1 MIFKKIISRLI
12 LCQMPR
18 RVAAQ
23 RSVLS
28 PYPGVYLLLVA
39 YSFRTSSVSQ
49 TPQIPISL
57 LAPERTA
64 TTILP
69 EVYISDSLAQPHWSY
84 KPMNAMAS
92 GHCTKL
98 HIAPPRKFTPRFL
111 VQEQR
116 FRGCFCAITCS
127 SYPEKL
133 RGLASRSGQWDSEIR
148 RRPFHSATPN
158 AFLTSDFSH
167 STSISQ

>member
-23 RSVLS
+23 RSAL
-28 PYPGVYLLLVA
+28 PILVFI
-39 YSFRTSSVSQ
+39 YCSLRILFRTSSVSQ

-158 AFLTSDFSH
+158 AFLISDFSH